1 MKRKLIV
8 VSLCFLALVIIG
20 LAACSKSNA
29 TSALTTT
36 SAGGEPTI
44 KDITLNPR
52 FPPNLG
58 VGNTLRFSAFATY
71 SDGSLLDITTKVIWN
86 SSNTSVA
93 TVSTAGLVTCLATG
107 DSKITCSM
115 SGVTSQAETVT
126 VR

>member
-1 MKRKLIV
+1 MKRKIFGSV
-8 VSLCFLALVIIG
+8 LCFLVVGVI
-20 LAACSKSNA
+20 LFTSCSKSNTTKIS
-29 TSALTTT
+29 TSPI
-36 SAGGEPTI
+36 SGSEPTL

-71 SDGSLLDITTKVIWN
+71 SDGSLLDITTKVTWN

-93 TVSTAGLVTCLATG
+93 TVSAAGLVTCLATG

>member
-8 VSLCFLALVIIG
+8 VSLCFLALAIIG

-29 TSALTTT
+29 TSSLTTT
-36 SAGGEPTI
+36 GAGGEPTI

-71 SDGSLLDITTKVIWN
+71 SDGSLVDITAKVAWN
-86 SSNTSVA
+86 SSNQTVA
-93 TVSTAGLVTCLATG
+93 TISPAGLVTCLATG
-107 DSKITCSM
+107 DSKITCSL